1 MIETGSLSGL
11 PRKWNNGMVV
21 RRRRI
26 QKENP
31 GRAKKG
37 IEIITKSL
45 IIFVMDKTK
54 GALAIRHHPDLQ
66 WSNLVKMHIAL
77 REGNSDTRLAE
88 FTVDSLIQL
97 VQHRYPVID
106 TIDENPQF
114 EIQAVVAKPQEN
126 SPRFRSVENQS
137 VGFSGLEQQFLGQQ
151 GIGTIGDADGNF
163 NSDNIIGQ

>member
-1 MIETGSLSGL
+1 
-11 PRKWNNGMVV
+11 MVV
-21 RRRRI
+21 RRRWI

-31 GRAKKG
+31 ARTKKG
-37 IEIITKSL
+37 IEIITESL
-45 IIFVMDKTK
+45 IIFVMDNTK

-66 WSNLVKMHIAL
+66 RSSLVKMHIAL
-77 REGNSDTRLAE
+77 RKGNSDTRLAE

-106 TIDENPQF
+106 AIDEDPQF
-114 EIQAVVAKPQEN
+114 EIETVVAKPQEN
-126 SPRFRSVENQS
+126 SLRFGIVESQG

-151 GIGTIGDADGNF
+151 GLGTIGDADRHF